1 MATATAS
8 PPSVSR
14 LPSRRPS
21 RSERRRELRSAAL
34 AVLGLL
40 VVLVGVPAAL
50 VLGVGNPLP
59 TSLPDRGWLTA
70 QITAGTVLQVLAG
83 ALWLVWAH
91 FAVCVLTEWRA
102 ARRDRGVASQV
113 PLGGGSQLLAR
124 RLVAAALLLAGAATL
139 VPSGTGAPVA
149 APAAI
154 STSVAQQAGP
164 GVSQQA
170 PTADPAAAPEQ
181 LPVTTPAAGPA
192 KTYVVQP
199 PAGRRYD
206 SLWDIAERT
215 LGDPFRYREIFELNR
230 AKVQDDGR
238 KLVDANLI
246 HPGWV
251 LTMPADAR
259 GPGVGTPVLAPPQ
272 RPAPQAPVEAA
283 ADTAQAP
290 SVAAQAVEAPA
301 GAQAVEAT
309 AGPATERVLLGGGLL
324 AAGVLV
330 ALSARRGPYGRPPV
344 AGPEEQLRLAAT
356 PQRAG
361 LLDRALRGLADSC
374 ATAARPLPEIAVAY
388 CDEEH
393 VTLSLVGPAAEPPA
407 PWTPVSDGRGWTVRA
422 QDVPEPAPDVAA
434 PYPALAGIALSGH
447 TDVLVDLEAAPGLVS
462 LEGDPVVAREIAAS
476 LLVELATN
484 LWSDGVRVTAVG
496 FGDDFTAVDPDDLT
510 VADTLSDVLAG
521 LEAESRAA
529 RGWLQSLG
537 EGDVLAGR
545 AVRGADRRPP
555 RVVVLSGPP
564 TGEEAERLHAL
575 VAGGRTPL
583 AVVCVGSSAAARW
596 RFTVDASGSLDLG
609 VLGLRG
615 AARRLSREAYLPLLQ
630 ALRNADLERSAG
642 SSAIGAL
649 SPRAALQEVTG
660 AGAGAAVAAAPAD
673 RPVPAVLPQGPAAV
687 EVRLLGPVEVL
698 APGPVDPAAR
708 GLLTELVVAAALH
721 RGGLHEAVLR
731 AEVWPRGVGDDVL
744 TAAVAQAQAW
754 LGTAADGL
762 PRLRRDG
769 HGRYV
774 LSSEV
779 HTDWDLLQAGAAAD
793 GPGEYAALESALGAV
808 RGEAFTAAGPGFGS
822 LSFHRSARDARVVGT
837 AVARRAASLA
847 GARGDRPA
855 AVRLLRAGLTLVPAA
870 EPLWR
875 DLLRLTA
882 PGEPA
887 AQVVRELYTAL
898 AAHGLRAEPETDALV
913 QQVAPG
919 AARGTA

>member
-1 MATATAS
+1 MSTRTATTTRPA
-8 PPSVSR
+8 SVSR

-21 RSERRRELRSAAL
+21 RSERRRELRSAVL

-50 VLGVGNPLP
+50 VLSVGNPLP
-59 TSLPDRGWLTA
+59 TTVPNREWLTA
-70 QITAGTVLQVLAG
+70 QITAGTVLQVLAL
-83 ALWLVWAH
+83 ALWLAWAH

-102 ARRDRGVASQV
+102 ARRDSGVPSDV

-139 VPSGTGAPVA
+139 VPSGAGAPVA

-154 STSVAQQAGP
+154 SMSVQQTGP
-164 GVSQQA
+164 SLTGEA
-170 PTADPAAAPEQ
+170 PAADRDEAPGQ
-181 LPVTTPAAGPA
+181 ASATAAAVGPA

-199 PAGRRYD
+199 PDGRRYD
-206 SLWDIAERT
+206 SLWDISERT
-215 LGDPFRYREIFELNR
+215 LGDPFRYKEIFELNR

-246 HPGWV
+246 RPGWV

-259 GPGVGTPVLAPPQ
+259 GPGVSTPALAPPQ
-272 RPAPQAPVEAA
+272 RPAPQAPLDAPAPADAPALAPAA
-283 ADTAQAP
+283 A
-290 SVAAQAVEAPA
+290 
-301 GAQAVEAT
+301 AT
-309 AGPATERVLLGGGLL
+309 AAPDAGLSTERMLLGGGLL

-330 ALSARRGPYGRPPV
+330 ALSARRGPYGRPAA

-356 PQRAG
+356 PQRAD

-374 ATAARPLPEIAVAY
+374 AAAGRPLPEIAVAY
-388 CDEEH
+388 CDDEH
-393 VTLSLVGPAAEPPA
+393 VTLSLVGPAEQPPA
-407 PWTPVSDGRGWTVRA
+407 PWTPVSDGRGWTVRV
-422 QDVPEPAPDVAA
+422 QDVPDVAPDVAA

-447 TDVLVDLEAAPGLVS
+447 TDILVDLEAAPGLVS
-462 LEGDPVVAREIAAS
+462 LEGDATVAREIAAS

-496 FGDDFTAVDPDDLT
+496 FGDDFTAIDPDDLT
-510 VADTLSDVLAG
+510 VADTLSDVLSG
-521 LEAESRAA
+521 LEAETRAA
-529 RGWLQSLG
+529 RGWLQALG
-537 EGDVLAGR
+537 AENVLAGR

-555 RVVVLSGPP
+555 HVVVLSGPP

-575 VAGGRTPL
+575 VPADRTPL
-583 AVVCVGSSAAARW
+583 AVVCVGASAAARW
-596 RFTVDASGSLDLG
+596 RFTVDAAGSLDLG

-615 AARRLSREAYLPLLQ
+615 AARRLSRDGYLTLLQ
-630 ALRNADLERSAG
+630 ALREADTERGAG
-642 SSAIGAL
+642 SSAIGVL
-649 SPRAALQEVTG
+649 SPRAALEEVTG
-660 AGAGAAVAAAPAD
+660 AGAGAAGAAPPAA
-673 RPVPAVLPQGPAAV
+673 RPVPVALPQGPAAV
-687 EVRLLGPVEVL
+687 EVSLLGPVEVL

-744 TAAVAQAQAW
+744 EASVAQAQAW
-754 LGTAADGL
+754 LGTAPDGL

-769 HGRYV
+769 QGRYV
-774 LSSEV
+774 LSPDV

-847 GARGDRPA
+847 VARGDRAA

-887 AQVVRELYTAL
+887 ASVVRELYAAL

-919 AARGTA
+919 AARSTA